1 MSRPN
6 PCIELGPLDCSVSL
20 TLCDLNLPDTPI
32 VYASPGFYELT
43 GYSASEIMGRNCRF
57 LQNPPYGHHTAGSS
71 RSSEGTEPI
80 TKMRRAIRATKEV
93 QVEITNYKKN
103 GKRFTNIVTI
113 LPLLPDADGHHY
125 VVGLQAEA

>member
-20 TLCDLNLPDTPI
+20 TLCDLSLPNIPI

-43 GYSASEIMGRNCRF
+43 GYSASETIGRNCRF
-57 LQNPPYGHHTAGSS
+57 LQNPPHANQTAGSRAS
-71 RSSEGTEPI
+71 LASAEPI
-80 TKMRRAIRATKEV
+80 TKMRWAIQAHQEV
-93 QVEITNYKKN
+93 RVEIANYKRN

-125 VVGLQAEA
+125 VVGLQAEI